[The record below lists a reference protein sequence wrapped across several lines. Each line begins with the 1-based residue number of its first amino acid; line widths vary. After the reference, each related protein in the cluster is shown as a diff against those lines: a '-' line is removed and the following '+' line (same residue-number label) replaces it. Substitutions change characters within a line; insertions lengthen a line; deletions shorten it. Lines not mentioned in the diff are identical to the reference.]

1 MAAQKSGED
10 MGNSSDTSQ
19 SVQDIARQSFF
30 GNIIQ
35 RIRNLRGR
43 QQSRTSTSS
52 ERSLS
57 SRSSGT
63 EDVKQSIEGET
74 SRGEEYV
81 YYQLY
86 KEAKTERE
94 RQHKRA
100 DKYEQAWKLSE
111 DSVRQLQEEARQK
124 DLWVRDVEQRSLQKE
139 ENIQRLSEERNQV
152 ENQMERER
160 QKNRDLEAIVKMID
174 N

>member
-10 MGNSSDTSQ
+10 TGISSDTSQ
-19 SVQDIARQSFF
+19 SVQDTARQSFF

-43 QQSRTSTSS
+43 QQGRTSTSS

-57 SRSSGT
+57 SRSSCT
-63 EDVKQSIEGET
+63 EDVKQSIEGEN

-100 DKYEQAWKLSE
+100 DKYERACKLSE
-111 DSVRQLQEEARQK
+111 DSARQLQK
-124 DLWVRDVEQRSLQKE
+124 RSQTKGSLG
-139 ENIQRLSEERNQV
+139 
-152 ENQMERER
+152 
-160 QKNRDLEAIVKMID
+160 
-174 N
+174 